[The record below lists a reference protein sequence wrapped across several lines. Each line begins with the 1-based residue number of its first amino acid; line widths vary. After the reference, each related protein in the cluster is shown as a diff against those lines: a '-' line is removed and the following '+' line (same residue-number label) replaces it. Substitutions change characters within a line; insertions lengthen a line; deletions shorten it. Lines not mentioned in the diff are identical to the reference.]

1 MKTRHTLKN
10 KKLIFGVGASLVVV
24 VLLVS
29 FMRPTSALTYQDEE
43 PIYFTFNP
51 TLTLSESTNAYT
63 ISNLAAGTTAESN
76 VVEYTISTNSAYGFT
91 VTATVGVKNGN
102 TNLVHSTNSS
112 YKFTSIATNANLSSL
127 TTDNTWGCAYATSTN
142 NGQSYSSWSTY
153 RGFPLD
159 NNTDASE
166 RGKGGATLL
175 DTSDYPSSNHKVKV
189 KIAAKAGATQPAGTY
204 TNTINIYAVAKNP
217 AS

>member
-10 KKLIFGVGASLVVV
+10 KKLIFGVGTSL

-51 TLTLSESTNAYT
+51 TLSVTKNTNNYV

-76 VVEYTISTNSAYGFT
+76 EVIYTISTNSAYGFT

-102 TNLVHSTNSS
+102 TNLVHATNSS

-159 NNTDASE
+159 SNTSASDY
-166 RGKGGATLL
+166 GKGGATLL
-175 DTSDYPSSNHKVKV
+175 DTSGYPSSDHKVKIKV
-189 KIAAKAGATQPAGTY
+189 AAKAGATQPAGTY
-204 TNTINIYAVAKNP
+204 TNTLNVYVVPKNP